1 MRLRPAMPEWR
12 ADLVE
17 LQIER
22 GWYGEAL
29 AEINQA
35 IGGNAL
41 LGRLWRLRADV
52 RMRLGQPDAARGGH
66 NTATFTKG
74 FRQHDLLPRLRR
86 TADHLFSRNV
96 RAIQER

>member
-1 MRLRPAMPEWR
+1 MGSGRIEFHKNYHDQILGLAFSELR
-12 ADLVE
+12 DLVE
-17 LQIER
+17 SNF
-22 GWYGEAL
+22 L
-29 AEINQA
+29 ATGDW
-35 IGGNAL
+35 GG
-41 LGRLWRLRADV
+41 RAPGNCGLDQHHHC
-52 RMRLGQPDAARGGH
+52 QPDAARGGH